1 MAVSIEGGGGGPGRR
16 KPVDSDLL
24 LVPYI
29 DLLTCMVAF
38 LLISAVWTQLARL
51 QVQQKGQGQTDGDT
65 VTPQTKIAVL
75 VHKDGFAV
83 IANQDQKPVPRARD
97 QYDYA
102 ALTVELQRLKN
113 VFPDKTD
120 LQVLSEDAILFDTLV
135 KTMDAAMTSGFP
147 DISLLDAAGSPL

>member
-1 MAVSIEGGGGGPGRR
+1 MAVSIEGGGGGRGRR
-16 KPVDSDLL
+16 KPVDADLL

-38 LLISAVWTQLARL
+38 LLLNAVWTQLARL
-51 QVQQKGQGQTDGDT
+51 KVDQKGQGQIESENP
-65 VTPQTKIAVL
+65 VPQTKIAVL

-83 IANQDQKPVPRARD
+83 IANQDQQPVPRQRD

-102 ALTVELQRLKN
+102 ALTTELQRLKK
-113 VFPDKTD
+113 VYPDKTD
-120 LQVLSEDAILFDTLV
+120 VQVLSEDAILFDTLV

-147 DISLLDAAGSPL
+147 DISMLDAAGAPP

>member
-51 QVQQKGQGQTDGDT
+51 QVQQKGQGQESGETP
-65 VTPQTKIAVL
+65 PQTKIAVL

-83 IANQDQKPVPRARD
+83 IANQDQQPVPRQRE
-97 QYDYA
+97 QYDYG
-102 ALTVELQRLKN
+102 ALTTELQRLKKA
-113 VFPDKTD
+113 FPDKTD
-120 LQVLSEDAILFDTLV
+120 LQVLSEDTIQFETIV
-135 KTMDAAMTSGFP
+135 KTMDASMTAGFP
-147 DISLLDAAGSPL
+147 DISLLDAAGSPP